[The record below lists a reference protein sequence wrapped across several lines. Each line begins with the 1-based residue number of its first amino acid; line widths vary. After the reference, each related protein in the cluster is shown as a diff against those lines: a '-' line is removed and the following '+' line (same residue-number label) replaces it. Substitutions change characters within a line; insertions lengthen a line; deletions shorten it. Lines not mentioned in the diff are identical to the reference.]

1 MPTTEGRQT
10 DSAPHWAPPPCDP
23 KRVMEA
29 IRAEDIGACEGR
41 LLADGRIN
49 DSNVVERMAIAF
61 GILRKQQAT
70 QRSRLPAS
78 TAMWECLEAIG
89 TAVSPEFAEQ
99 GSDALTVL
107 QLAEAYLEG
116 RKVDVFAETR
126 AFRALGRLWT
136 AAFAGPSGMDLWIG
150 NSAQLISNPRFRFFL
165 RSPESLP
172 EKEALGQYLATHVD
186 LLQAAIATNGLIERV
201 VDWPMTSGQWS
212 AKVGKISVEEISGTF
227 TFEVHRKAGTI
238 GANGDQ
244 LLLKLID
251 AKTGELACIAR
262 FSRMTSTNGM
272 YDEFTEMVGELGGVA
287 EYCIDACFHSDDL
300 VGLWP
305 RVRRALDEAENYIS
319 QIGIFDM
326 IYVQPRWRAHDIASA
341 CVRQMLVDYPDLDL
355 LMGVPRPMELA
366 KPEDPN
372 LYDEAM
378 YCAGSLRIARAF
390 KTLGAKYLV
399 NGVMGLQRRQLFQL
413 SRQGAAER
421 F

>member
-1 MPTTEGRQT
+1 
-10 DSAPHWAPPPCDP
+10 
-23 KRVMEA
+23 
-29 IRAEDIGACEGR
+29 
-41 LLADGRIN
+41 
-49 DSNVVERMAIAF
+49 
-61 GILRKQQAT
+61 
-70 QRSRLPAS
+70 
-78 TAMWECLEAIG
+78 
-89 TAVSPEFAEQ
+89 
-99 GSDALTVL
+99 
-107 QLAEAYLEG
+107 
-116 RKVDVFAETR
+116 
-126 AFRALGRLWT
+126 
-136 AAFAGPSGMDLWIG
+136 
-150 NSAQLISNPRFRFFL
+150 
-165 RSPESLP
+165 
-172 EKEALGQYLATHVD
+172 
-186 LLQAAIATNGLIERV
+186 
-201 VDWPMTSGQWS
+201 
-212 AKVGKISVEEISGTF
+212 
-227 TFEVHRKAGTI
+227 
-238 GANGDQ
+238 
-244 LLLKLID
+244 
-251 AKTGELACIAR
+251 
-262 FSRMTSTNGM
+262 
-272 YDEFTEMVGELGGVA
+272 
-287 EYCIDACFHSDDL
+287 